1 MIDHSKKV
9 IYGIK
14 WTLPYGTSEKY
25 NLYYQLSP
33 YSNQKKEGIRLLIY
47 AEILQN
53 AFICHLNSRELLAT
67 SYSNPS

>member
-33 YSNQKKEGIRLLIY
+33 YSNQKKKEGIRL
-47 AEILQN
+47 
-53 AFICHLNSRELLAT
+53 
-67 SYSNPS
+67 

>member
-1 MIDHSKKV
+1 MIDHSKRV

-33 YSNQKKEGIRLLIY
+33 YSNQKKEK
-47 AEILQN
+47 
-53 AFICHLNSRELLAT
+53 ELDFR
-67 SYSNPS
+67 SMQKSSKMPSFAI